1 MTSIRKTFMS
11 RPTPLGL
18 SDYREPASHPPC
30 AEMVIEVEQS
40 HGILIHAEPSRTEFV
55 TVQDVLRAIYGKLH
69 QQLPPT
75 YWGKAGKQSAVI
87 ISNFHKRHDRITELV
102 LGRHDDSTYFPVLCD
117 WLGYSVIFAGLTFKS
132 AERKGLKEEARHIME
147 LSNSRIT

>member
-1 MTSIRKTFMS
+1 MQRESYTPHPFLARKSPDLLHFDLQLPVTSIRKTFMS

-55 TVQDVLRAIYGKLH
+55 TVQDLRAIYGKLH

-87 ISNFHKRHDRITELV
+87 ISNFHKRHDRITELA
-102 LGRHDDSTYFPVLCD
+102 LGRHDDSTYCAIGWDLP
-117 WLGYSVIFAGLTFKS
+117 
-132 AERKGLKEEARHIME
+132 
-147 LSNSRIT
+147 